1 MENVQ
6 VLADAL
12 RLAERAHA
20 QAELNGH
27 KGLWP
32 EFYAQW
38 LMDNV
43 HIWLKHSLTCEDG
56 NCEMHSHD

>member
-20 QAELNGH
+20 QHEVAGGEDE
-27 KGLWP
+27 WP
-32 EFYAQW
+32 MFYAQW

-43 HIWLKHSLTCEDG
+43 HIWLKHSLTCDG
-56 NCEMHSHD
+56 DNCGIDHD